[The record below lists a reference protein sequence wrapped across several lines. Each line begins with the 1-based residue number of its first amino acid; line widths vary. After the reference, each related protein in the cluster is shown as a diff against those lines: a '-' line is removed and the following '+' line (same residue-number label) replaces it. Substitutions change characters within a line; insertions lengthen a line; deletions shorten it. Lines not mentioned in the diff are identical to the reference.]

1 MLYDF
6 LKHLTTLATPRF
18 INVLERIILRESKR
32 GKTNRKKSAEEEA
45 DEEEEIPFQC
55 VVFSLEL
62 YAAGAGR
69 S

>member
-6 LKHLTTLATPRF
+6 LKHLTTLATPHF
-18 INVLERIILRESKR
+18 INVFERIILRESNSGATKETGR
-32 GKTNRKKSAEEEA
+32 EREK
-45 DEEEEIPFQC
+45 EEIPFQC